1 MAGKTLDHLGVLL
14 VPVHE
19 ADGVV
24 AHHVEVHAPL
34 EPGPLLPRGEGGPSS
49 AGGEPLPAA
58 ADEERRVRAEGLAGA
73 NAQLEQPRDLP
84 PHGVAEEHELIIDV
98 LVAPLEYPQR
108 DAALDGSTRSAHVT
122 DVQAEELV
130 LPERGVLGQAVEH
143 VVAEAG
149 HVLAGDTQQAAP
161 LAVGEGLGGAGER
174 RGVVGHD
181 DHMGSGAADR
191 QVPEQRSQGPAII
204 SHFSEQD
211 LADVVR
217 DERGFLETFVS
228 SEGAPLQLEQFQAAF
243 LDTSARMRWVTKARQ
258 VGFSFIIALEALA
271 RCHLRSD
278 YTAHI
283 VSFSQAEAKEKLL
296 IARQAY
302 ESLPLGFRKK
312 LVTDS
317 KTELGFESPGGGG
330 VSRIIVH
337 PSKAPRGR
345 KGDIYLDELA
355 HYVTDREVY
364 TGSTPLILRSGGQL
378 TGCSTPLGR
387 RGIFW
392 EIAEQEL
399 RKYPHHARQV
409 VPWWRASFFCNSLAA
424 AAREAPFLPTAE
436 AVARFGTQQLIEQFA
451 GLTIED
457 FEQEYS
463 CIFIDSSFSFL
474 PYELILP
481 CTADLVLAVEPADIP
496 RPEGRLVA
504 GYDVGRTRDR
514 SVLSVFEERESTFT
528 CRMLKT
534 FSNTRFDEQEGELRR
549 LLNTAAIARLS
560 IDQTGI
566 GMQLAENLS
575 REFPQVVGE
584 YFTNEAKE
592 RWATNAKILLQRKHL
607 FLPRDRRLV
616 ADFHS
621 IRRKVLPSGK
631 VAFDG
636 DRTAGGHADGFW
648 SVALAVQREL
658 APEIPRGAIVT
669 VRIIGGDG
677 PDARSEQP
685 NRMRREPTLHGDQRD
700 DVAPRGTTAT
710 SGTIRADRSPEPG
723 SYEWNRRMFVD
734 VVYDDD
740 NPPPSTIRP
749 RRVDE
754 APFLLGRG
762 EKMPPSAK

>member
-1 MAGKTLDHLGVLL
+1 
-14 VPVHE
+14 
-19 ADGVV
+19 
-24 AHHVEVHAPL
+24 
-34 EPGPLLPRGEGGPSS
+34 
-49 AGGEPLPAA
+49 
-58 ADEERRVRAEGLAGA
+58 
-73 NAQLEQPRDLP
+73 
-84 PHGVAEEHELIIDV
+84 
-98 LVAPLEYPQR
+98 
-108 DAALDGSTRSAHVT
+108 
-122 DVQAEELV
+122 
-130 LPERGVLGQAVEH
+130 
-143 VVAEAG
+143 
-149 HVLAGDTQQAAP
+149 
-161 LAVGEGLGGAGER
+161 
-174 RGVVGHD
+174 
-181 DHMGSGAADR
+181 MGSGAADR
-191 QVPEQRSQGPAII
+191 QVPSADTTGPVIV
-204 SHFSEQD
+204 SHLSEQD
-211 LADVVR
+211 LVDAVR
-217 DERGFLETFVS
+217 DERGFLETFVNF
-228 SEGAPLQLEQFQAAF
+228 EEAPLQLEQFQAAF
-243 LDTSARMRWVTKARQ
+243 LNTPARMRWVTKARQ
-258 VGFSFIIALEALA
+258 VGFSFVIALEALA

-302 ESLPLGFRKK
+302 ESLPIGIRKK

-364 TGSTPLILRSGGQL
+364 SGSTPLILRSGGQL

-392 EIAEQEL
+392 EIAGQEL

-409 VPWWRASFFCNSLAA
+409 VPWWRASFFCNNLAA

-451 GLTIED
+451 GLTLED
-457 FEQEYS
+457 FEQEYA
-463 CIFIDSSFSFL
+463 CVFVDSSFSFL

-481 CTADLVLAVEPADIP
+481 CTADLILADEPADIP

-504 GYDVGRTRDR
+504 GYDVGRTRDK

-534 FSNTRFDEQEGELRR
+534 FSNKRFDEQEGELRR
-549 LLNTAAIARLS
+549 LLNTAPIARLS
-560 IDQTGI
+560 IDRTGM

-592 RWATNAKILLQRKHL
+592 RWATNTKILLQRTHL

-648 SVALAVQREL
+648 SVALAVQREH
-658 APEIPRGAIVT
+658 APEAPRGAIV
-669 VRIIGGDG
+669 VARIIGGDRTEVWRQMPG
-677 PDARSEQP
+677 QSLPDASQNHDPRGSAAP
-685 NRMRREPTLHGDQRD
+685 G
-700 DVAPRGTTAT
+700 APRG
-710 SGTIRADRSPEPG
+710 ADLPGAGQSVYNPEPG

-734 VVYDDD
+734 GVYDDE
-740 NPPPSTIRP
+740 NPPPPTFRP
-749 RRVDE
+749 RTVDE
-754 APFLLGRG
+754 APFLVGRD
-762 EKMPPSAK
+762 EEPPPPYLVRRT